1 MVCVYDSKMQAKT
14 SAGHGGF
21 RPGAGGKPAG
31 YVRPPEVIDLD
42 REKARNERAKANIN
56 EFEYAV
62 LRGRYVDR
70 AEVRQAAATALAE
83 LAQTLR
89 SVPDSIE
96 RRLGVSPEVAAEVG
110 DLIDHALNEVAARFE
125 AVAEQALADEA
136 DDADAQP
143 QEAADE

>member
-1 MVCVYDSKMQAKT
+1 M
-14 SAGHGGF
+14 
-21 RPGAGGKPAG
+21 
-31 YVRPPEVIDLD
+31 
-42 REKARNERAKANIN
+42 
-56 EFEYAV
+56 